1 MFDFYFHSWVDE
13 VFSTYLKSEF
23 WGLKLSSSRR
33 AIAQTGVEWV
43 KVGQQVGRPTV
54 SHLVV
59 VDKNEYG
66 TFSKYIKNS

>member
-1 MFDFYFHSWVDE
+1 MYIIQSVITMRPGCAFV
-13 VFSTYLKSEF
+13 VFP
-23 WGLKLSSSRR
+23 SR
-33 AIAQTGVEWV
+33 
-43 KVGQQVGRPTV
+43 KVGQHVGRPTV

>member
-1 MFDFYFHSWVDE
+1 MIQRLVIIILFHKIDFVNTTRPGCAFV
-13 VFSTYLKSEF
+13 VFP
-23 WGLKLSSSRR
+23 SR
-33 AIAQTGVEWV
+33 
-43 KVGQQVGRPTV
+43 KVGQHVGRPTV

>member
-1 MFDFYFHSWVDE
+1 MLQCSTLKIIFVANTTRPGCAFV
-13 VFSTYLKSEF
+13 VFPL
-23 WGLKLSSSRR
+23 R
-33 AIAQTGVEWV
+33 
-43 KVGQQVGRPTV
+43 KVGEHVGRPTV

>member
-1 MFDFYFHSWVDE
+1 MVSLTFYSFGYTYINIYITTRPGCAFV
-13 VFSTYLKSEF
+13 VFP
-23 WGLKLSSSRR
+23 SR
-33 AIAQTGVEWV
+33 
-43 KVGQQVGRPTV
+43 KVGQHVGRPTV